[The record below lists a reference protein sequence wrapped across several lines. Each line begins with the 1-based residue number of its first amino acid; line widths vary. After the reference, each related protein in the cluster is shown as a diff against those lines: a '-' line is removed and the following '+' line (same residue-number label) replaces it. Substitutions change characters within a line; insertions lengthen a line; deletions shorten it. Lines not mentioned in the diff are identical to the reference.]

1 MTHKLTA
8 LLALPLF
15 SAGVF
20 AASPDAR
27 IPFDGSAAIFGP
39 DGKEIAQ
46 CTVSAPEYVDGVSG
60 KALNAQT
67 PVRLPEFPGFEK
79 REGAVSFFFRPDW
92 EMNDGR
98 SHRLFEAGRFLSD
111 FYLYFVKTKSGRLE
125 LSVCAPEQLQVI
137 VDDVLNAKQWVH
149 LAFSWS
155 IPKGEAVIYIN
166 GKEAGRKTL
175 ESWKKADYVSDAP
188 WNILLGTANAPAD
201 GAYDSLKLYNKQLSG
216 DEVAAD
222 ARAKSKK

>member
-1 MTHKLTA
+1 
-8 LLALPLF
+8 
-15 SAGVF
+15 
-20 AASPDAR
+20 
-27 IPFDGSAAIFGP
+27 
-39 DGKEIAQ
+39 
-46 CTVSAPEYVDGVSG
+46 
-60 KALNAQT
+60 
-67 PVRLPEFPGFEK
+67 
-79 REGAVSFFFRPDW
+79 
-92 EMNDGR
+92 MNDGR

-149 LAFSWS
+149 LAISWS

-216 DEVAAD
+216 GEVAAD

>member
-166 GKEAGRKTL
+166 GKEAGRKT
-175 ESWKKADYVSDAP
+175 
-188 WNILLGTANAPAD
+188 
-201 GAYDSLKLYNKQLSG
+201 
-216 DEVAAD
+216 D

>member
-1 MTHKLTA
+1 MTHKLSA
-8 LLALPLF
+8 LLALPLL

-20 AASPDAR
+20 AATPSAQL
-27 IPFDGSAAIFGP
+27 PFDGSAAIFNS
-39 DGKEIAQ
+39 DGKEIAR
-46 CTVSAPEYVDGVSG
+46 CPVSAPEYVDGVSG

-79 REGAVSFFFRPDW
+79 REGTVSFFFRPDW

-98 SHRLFEAGRFLSD
+98 SHRLFEAGRFQSD

-125 LSVCAPEQLQVI
+125 LSVCAPEQLQLI

-166 GKEAGRKTL
+166 GKAAGRKAL
-175 ESWKKADYVSDAP
+175 DSWKKADYSSPSPSD
-188 WNILLGTANAPAD
+188 IRLGTASAPAD
-201 GAYDSLKLYNKQLSG
+201 GAYDSMKFYSTPLFAS
-216 DEVAAD
+216 DIEAD
-222 ARAKSKK
+222 SRAKNGK

>member
-20 AASPDAR
+20 AVTPDAR

-111 FYLYFVKTKSGRLE
+111 FYLYFVKTKSGHLE

-175 ESWKKADYVSDAP
+175 ESWEKADYVSDAP

-216 DEVAAD
+216 GEVAAD